1 MWHTVIILWQM
12 RKSDLI
18 LSTSEH
24 VRYGWHSFIEP
35 ILKCSGGQGLSDWL
49 RWFGWD
55 VVNGS
60 KSRVTFIFGVFLG
73 FRGVFVNFRK
83 FFCWNIFVLFSLRLF
98 YIVDISNMWFL
109 KFSTPFWVPLIL
121 ILRFFDAFYRPGS
134 KFFQPFPLNLSKSKV
149 LWNFWI

>member
-60 KSRVTFIFGVFLG
+60 KSRVTFICGVFLG
-73 FRGVFVNFRK
+73 FSWSFRK
-83 FFCWNIFVLFSLRLF
+83 FSEVFLLEYLCFV
-98 YIVDISNMWFL
+98 
-109 KFSTPFWVPLIL
+109 FSTSVLYRCYKQYVVFRVFYTFRVPLIL

-134 KFFQPFPLNLSKSKV
+134 KFFQPFPLNLSKS
-149 LWNFWI
+149 